1 MSDARRLNVLV
12 LSRSYPSDLLPSFG
26 LWVERPTAMLAER
39 CGVRV
44 LAPVPYCPPVP
55 ELGPLAQ
62 YARFRRIPRRELR
75 KGVEVLRPRFLAGP
89 GHTLYGYEAD
99 AFMLASVRELD
110 RLRDSFP
117 FDLIHAH
124 FVYPEGAAA
133 SRLARR
139 YGVPFVITE
148 HAPWTDTW
156 FRKSRVRRQ
165 ALEAGAEV
173 AQILAVSTS
182 VRDTIVS
189 YTGQP
194 GRVRVVPIGVDVD
207 RFAPNG
213 SMRRTDQILF
223 VGWPNYNKGVDML
236 LDAMKLLVDSGQP
249 GRLLVV
255 GESQYR
261 NTRLQEERLKAYAH
275 SLVLGDR
282 VAFLGRKPHDEVAAL
297 MAESA
302 VVVLPSRSESF
313 GAVLVEALACGTP
326 VVATRC
332 GGPEDIVVDEVGA
345 LVAPEDPAALA
356 EAIRDVLQRPDRY
369 ESGRLREYAVRRFG
383 WSHVVDQV
391 HDAYLDAAA

>member
-1 MSDARRLNVLV
+1 MTVDDLKVLV
-12 LSRSYPSDLLPSFG
+12 LSRSYPSDVLPSFG
-26 LWVERPTAMLAER
+26 LWVERPTTMLAER
-39 CGVRV
+39 CSVRV
-44 LAPVPYCPPVP
+44 LAPVPYCPPLP
-55 ELGPLAQ
+55 ELGALAQ
-62 YARFRRIPRRELR
+62 YARFRKIPRREVR

-99 AFMLASVRELD
+99 AFVSASVRDLD
-110 RLRDSFP
+110 RLRDEFP
-117 FDLIHAH
+117 FDLVHAH

-148 HAPWTDTW
+148 HAPWTSAW
-156 FRKSRVRRQ
+156 FRKPRVRGQ
-165 ALEAGAEV
+165 ALAAAAEA
-173 AQILAVSTS
+173 AQILAVSSS

-194 GRVRVVPIGVDVD
+194 DRVRVVPIGVDVE

-213 SMRRTDQILF
+213 STRNADQILF
-223 VGWPNYNKGVDML
+223 VGWPNYNKGVDL
-236 LDAMKLLVDSGQP
+236 LLQAMKVLVESGEP

-261 NTRLQEERLKAYAH
+261 NTRLQEEQLKAYAR
-275 SLVLGDR
+275 SLDLGDR
-282 VAFLGRKPHDEVAAL
+282 VAFVGRKPHHEVAAL
-297 MAESA
+297 MAQSA
-302 VVVLPSRSESF
+302 VVVLPSRAESF

-332 GGPEDIVVDEVGA
+332 GGPEDIVIDEVGA

-356 EAIRDVLQRPDRY
+356 AAIRDVLHRPDRY
-369 ESGRLREYAVRRFG
+369 DRGRLREYAVRRFG

>member
-1 MSDARRLNVLV
+1 MTVGGPRVLV
-12 LSRSYPSDLLPSFG
+12 LSRSYPSDMLPSFG

-39 CGVRV
+39 CSVRV
-44 LAPVPYCPPVP
+44 LAPVPYCPPLP

-62 YARFRRIPRRELR
+62 YARFRKIPRREVR

-99 AFMLASVRELD
+99 AFVFASVRQLD
-110 RLRDSFP
+110 RLRDEFR

-148 HAPWTDTW
+148 HAPWTNEW
-156 FRKSRVRRQ
+156 FRKPRVRKR
-165 ALEAGAEV
+165 ALEAAGEAT
-173 AQILAVSTS
+173 QILAVSSS

-194 GRVRVVPIGVDVD
+194 DRVRIVPIGVDVE
-207 RFAPNG
+207 RFTPNG
-213 SMRRTDQILF
+213 SARNADQILF
-223 VGWPNYNKGVDML
+223 VGWPNYNKGVDL
-236 LDAMKLLVDSGQP
+236 LLEAMKLLVEAGEP

-261 NTRLQEERLKAYAH
+261 NTRLQEERLKAYSH
-275 SLVLGDR
+275 SLGLDDR
-282 VAFLGRKPHDEVAAL
+282 VAFVGRKPHHEVAAL

-302 VVVLPSRSESF
+302 VVVLPSRAESF

-332 GGPEDIVVDEVGA
+332 GGPEDIVIDEVGA
-345 LVAPEDPAALA
+345 LVPPEDPAALA
-356 EAIRDVLQRPDRY
+356 GAIRSVLHRPDRY
-369 ESGRLREYAVRRFG
+369 DSARLREYAVRRFG
-383 WSHVVDQV
+383 WSHIVDQV